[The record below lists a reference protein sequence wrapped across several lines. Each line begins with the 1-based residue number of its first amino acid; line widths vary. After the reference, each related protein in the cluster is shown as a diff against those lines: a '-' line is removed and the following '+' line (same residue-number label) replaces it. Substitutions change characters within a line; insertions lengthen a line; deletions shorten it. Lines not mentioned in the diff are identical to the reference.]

1 MVYIVRIVKG
11 RYTYI
16 YECRS
21 RRVPEKRSPVS
32 DRIYVGRVDNETR
45 RFIPKRYEVREEAMI
60 EDILDGSFVP
70 KALPRIPACYLP
82 LRRYRTEG
90 RGPLK
95 NQSLFRGSRVM
106 PVWPW

>member
-21 RRVPEKRSPVS
+21 RRVPGKRNPVS

-45 RFIPKRYEVREEAMI
+45 RFILKRYEVTEEAA
-60 EDILDGSFVP
+60 EDPGVLSP
-70 KALPRIPACYLP
+70 
-82 LRRYRTEG
+82 T
-90 RGPLK
+90 
-95 NQSLFRGSRVM
+95 
-106 PVWPW
+106 

>member
-21 RRVPEKRSPVS
+21 RRVPGKRNPVS

-45 RFIPKRYEVREEAMI
+45 RFIPKRYEVTEEATI
-60 EDILDGSFVP
+60 EEILDGSFMP
-70 KALPRIPACYLP
+70 KPLPRIPACYLP
-82 LRRYRTEG
+82 LKKYRIEG
-90 RGPLK
+90 RGPPRS
-95 NQSLFRGSRVM
+95 QSFLRGSRVM